1 MKKLIVLLAIL
12 SIGFVSC
19 TKDSTTCRSQTKNL
33 ALENATVIAAGELS
47 SPSKTNSGLAKLYLQ
62 KNGKYVLGL
71 EKMNLNVGVS
81 MFIYLSASKA
91 ISPQA
96 LKIFSVNNLSGDVF
110 QVLPP
115 GIDVALLK
123 YLIIQTELSE
133 EIIATAELS

>member
-19 TKDSTTCRSQTKNL
+19 TKDSTSCRSQTKNL

-71 EKMNLNVGVS
+71 EKMKLNVGVS
-81 MFIYLSASKA
+81 MFIYLSPSKTV
-91 ISPQA
+91 SPQA

>member
-19 TKDSTTCRSQTKNL
+19 TKDSTSCRSQTKNL
-33 ALENATVIAAGELS
+33 ALETATVIAAGELS
-47 SPSKTNSGLAKLYLQ
+47 SPSKMNSGLAKLYLQ

-71 EKMNLNVGVS
+71 EKMKLNVGVS
-81 MFIYLSASKA
+81 MFIYLSPSKTV
-91 ISPQA
+91 SPQA
-96 LKIFSVNNLSGDVF
+96 LKIFSVNNLVGDVF

-115 GIDVALLK
+115 GIDAALLK